1 MSDGGWLYYILL
13 VLAVI
18 SGWMLARAR
27 DWKFLRRFESRNT
40 FSRDYFLGL
49 NYLLHDE
56 PDEAV
61 DTFINAL
68 ELNTDTIETHLALG
82 ILLRRR
88 GKVDKAIV
96 VHQGLLTGSDL
107 TESQSQSIRLELARD
122 FTAAGV
128 LDRAEKILQEI
139 VSENS
144 VYKWEA
150 LSLLIVIYQMSKEW
164 AKAEAAVR
172 DLLVSSRYR
181 KQQSLRSAA
190 SHFCCE
196 LAREGATTADPF
208 KIRRWL
214 AKAWSYDRDNLR
226 PALMLASIEAGA
238 GNHRRAARI
247 LMKAVSRN
255 VRYLAQVVGP
265 LTESML
271 AINAADGLETFLQQ
285 AGERQASTTAALQS
299 AELIKGRSGVAEA
312 TFFLMEFEKR
322 HPTLRGLTALSEF
335 MAATSE
341 GVHKERTG
349 LLHDLL
355 VRIGEGNPL
364 YHCEGCGFTAKKLFW
379 LCPGCQQWGLIVPIT
394 GAEGD

>member
-1 MSDGGWLYYILL
+1 MSDGGWLYYVLL
-13 VLAVI
+13 LMAVI
-18 SGWMLARAR
+18 SGWMLGRIR

-40 FSRDYFLGL
+40 FTRDYFVGL

-68 ELNTDTIETHLALG
+68 ELNADTIETHLALG

-88 GKVDKAIV
+88 GKVDKAIE
-96 VHQGLLTGSDL
+96 VHQGLLTGNEL
-107 TESQSQSIRLELARD
+107 TESHSQSIRLELARD
-122 FTAAGV
+122 FTAGGV
-128 LDRAEKILQEI
+128 LDRAERILQEI

-150 LSLLIVIYQMSKEW
+150 LSQLIVIYQMSKEW
-164 AKAEAAVR
+164 AKAEAAAR
-172 DLLVSSRYR
+172 DLLVSPRHC

-196 LAREGATTADPF
+196 LAREAAKKEDSF
-208 KIRRWL
+208 KVRRWL

-226 PALMLASIEAGA
+226 PALMLASTEAGA

-255 VRYLAQVVGP
+255 VRHLAEVVGP

-271 AINAADGLETFLQQ
+271 AIDAADELETFLRQ
-285 AGERQASTTAALQS
+285 AVERQASTAAALQS
-299 AELIKGRSGVAEA
+299 AELIKRRAGVAEA
-312 TFFLMEFEKR
+312 TSFLMEFERR
-322 HPTLRGLTALSEF
+322 HPTLRGLTGFSAF
-335 MAATSE
+335 MVATSE
-341 GVHKERTG
+341 GVHKERAN

-355 VRIGEGNPL
+355 VRTSEGNPL
-364 YHCEGCGFTAKKLFW
+364 YHCEGCGFAARKLFW